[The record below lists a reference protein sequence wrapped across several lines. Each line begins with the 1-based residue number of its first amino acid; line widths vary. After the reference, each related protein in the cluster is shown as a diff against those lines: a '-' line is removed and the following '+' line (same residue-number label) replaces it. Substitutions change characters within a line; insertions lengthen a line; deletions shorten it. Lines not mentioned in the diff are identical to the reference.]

1 MNITAYIDGACSGNP
16 GPGGWGVCWIET
28 DQKGNVVSEEE
39 IYGPSTDTTNQ
50 KMELTAAI
58 KALEKL
64 ITKGEK
70 EITIKADSQ
79 YVVKGITE
87 WILNWRQNGW
97 VNSNN
102 KPIGNMDLFKE
113 LDSLASQVNANWV
126 WVKGHAGEPGNEK
139 ADKLA
144 VKGRDEAKQMLE

>member
-16 GPGGWGVCWIET
+16 GPGGWGVYWIET
-28 DQKGNVVSEEE
+28 DQKGNVVAEEE

-58 KALEKL
+58 KALKKL

-70 EITIKADSQ
+70 AITIKADSQ

-87 WILNWRQNGW
+87 WILNWRENGW
-97 VNSNN
+97 VDSNN
-102 KPIGNMDLFKE
+102 KPIGNMDLFQR
-113 LDSLASQVNANWV
+113 LDSLAAKVNANWE
-126 WVKGHAGEPGNEK
+126 WVQGHAGEPGNEK